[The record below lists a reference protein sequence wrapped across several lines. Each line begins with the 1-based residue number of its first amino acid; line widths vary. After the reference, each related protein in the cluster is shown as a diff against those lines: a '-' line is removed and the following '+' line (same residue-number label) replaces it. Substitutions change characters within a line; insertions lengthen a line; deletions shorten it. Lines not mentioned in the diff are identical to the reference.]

1 MTAQDARQKLKSLAS
16 PATAKVSATF
26 FKTGPGQYGEGD
38 IFIGIKIPVLR
49 QVAKG
54 FKGLSLTEID
64 SLLQSPIHEER
75 MLALL
80 ILVSSVERGDEAY
93 HKQAFDF
100 YSSRTQYV
108 NNWDLVDTSA
118 PAIVGG
124 YLVGKARKPLLKWAK
139 SKVLWER
146 RIAIV
151 ATQYFIRRD
160 DFSDTLTISKL
171 LMSDPEDLLHKATG
185 WMLRQVGKRHQPT
198 LVEFL
203 NEHSSNMPRTMLRYA
218 IERLSAEQREGFL
231 RGAKP

>member
-1 MTAQDARQKLKSLAS
+1 MTAQDARRKLKSLAS

-26 FKTGPGQYGEGD
+26 FKTGAGQYGEGD

-49 QVAKG
+49 QVARE

-80 ILVSSVERGDEAY
+80 ILVNSVERGDDAY

-124 YLVGKARKPLLKWAK
+124 YLIGRTRKPLLKWAQ

-160 DFSDTLTISKL
+160 DFTDTLTISKL
-171 LMSDPEDLLHKATG
+171 LLGDSEDLLHKATG
-185 WMLRQVGKRHQPT
+185 WMLREVGKRHQPT

-203 NEHSSNMPRTMLRYA
+203 NQHSSTMPRTMLRYA
-218 IERLSAEQREGFL
+218 IERFPAIERQAYLS
-231 RGAKP
+231 GAKP